1 MSTKDQDDFLKTRVR
16 PPNPPNRGRKG
27 MPPMQ
32 PGARFDISLAKILP
46 SIGVLIGILVGGILF
61 FIWFGMRI
69 EVGAGEMVVLVKKTG
84 TELVNDQ
91 ILAPDDGYKGVQQQI
106 LKEGRHFRNPYL
118 WAWEAPIAAT
128 MIPQGKVGIRVR
140 KRGDAI
146 DPTQILALGEN
157 DKGILSG
164 VLTPGRY
171 YLNPRAYD
179 VAVVDM
185 VKIEPGFVGVV
196 TLQVGKKTENPFAFV
211 VPEGSVGVQLALLP
225 AGTHPEYSNP
235 YVHRVT
241 SIDVRS
247 QKFEMRDE
255 YAISFPSKH
264 GFDISVEG
272 TIEWAP
278 DLEKLPELLV
288 KYVDDKDLRE
298 SGGINNIQQK
308 VILPFA
314 RSFFRTIGGRYKAVD
329 YITGDTRVVVQNE
342 VETRLKET
350 CAAQGILVRSVVI
363 RSTEPPDAIRNQF
376 QRREL
381 ARLQKDRF
389 MKEIE
394 MQIGTP
400 ALDENGKPTFEADGT
415 PLREGGRLT
424 RAIQERQKERE
435 QNLGV
440 VREEIATLVRKAE
453 EYRNIEVTQGN
464 LRVEVAKINLEA
476 AKDRAAGVTAEG
488 FAEAAVKVMQYEA
501 EAEGVREKVSAFG
514 KGEQYAEYLLIE
526 KLAPGIQDILSDT
539 EGTFA
544 ELFQRFSKKTGK
556 GSQ

>member
-32 PGARFDISLAKILP
+32 PGARFDISLAKIIP
-46 SIGVLIGILVGGILF
+46 SIGILIGILVFGILF
-61 FIWFGMRI
+61 FVWFGMRI
-69 EVGAGEMVVLVKKTG
+69 EVGPGEMVVLVKKTG
-84 TELVNDQ
+84 TELQNKQ
-91 ILAPDDGYKGVQQQI
+91 ILAPDDAHKGVQQQI

-118 WAWEAPIAAT
+118 WAWEDPISAT

-140 KRGDAI
+140 KRGNSI
-146 DPTQILALGEN
+146 DPMQILAFNEN
-157 DKGILSG
+157 DKGILHG

-179 VAVVDM
+179 VQVVDM

-196 TLQVGKKTENPFAFV
+196 TLQVGAKAEDVFAFV
-211 VPEGSVGVQLALLP
+211 VPEGNVGVQLSLLP

-241 SIDVRS
+241 GIDVRS

-255 YAISFPSKH
+255 YAISFPSKY

-278 DLEKLPELLV
+278 DLTKLPELFV
-288 KYVDDKDLRE
+288 KYVDEKDLRE

-314 RSFFRTIGGRYKAVD
+314 RSFFRTIGGRYRAVD

-350 CAAQGILVRSVVI
+350 CAEQGILVRSVVI
-363 RSTEPPDAIRNQF
+363 RSTEPPNAIRDQF

-381 ARLQKDRF
+381 ARLQKERF
-389 MKEIE
+389 EKEIE

-400 ALDENGKPTFEADGT
+400 VLDKGGKQKVDTQGVAV
-415 PLREGGRLT
+415 REGGRLT
-424 RAIQERQKERE
+424 RAIQERQKQRELHLGDVRE
-435 QNLGV
+435 Q
-440 VREEIATLVRKAE
+440 IATLVRKAE
-453 EYRNIEVTQGN
+453 EYRNVEVTQGN

-476 AKDRAAGVTAEG
+476 AKDRAAGVKAEG

-514 KGEQYAEYLLIE
+514 EGEQYAEYLLIE
-526 KLAPGIQDILSDT
+526 KLAPGIQEILSNT

-544 ELFQRFSKKTGK
+544 ELFQRFSKKAGK